1 MATDFFEAFP
11 LISYTL
17 DDGDSEQVV
26 KDIFRRAI
34 LSKEFIENNSYFE
47 TYDILDGETPEELS
61 YRYYGTQDL
70 HWLVL
75 LTNNIQDPRFEWP
88 LSNDDL
94 YKHVVSKYGTEKDV
108 FTINKAVDTKG
119 NQIETFF
126 LLAEDSTHKK
136 PKRILVDLPESDQ
149 INIPISYKE
158 SDIGTDFVSNYEVE
172 LAKNESHRRIQVLKP
187 NIVQEVV
194 SNYNKTINT

>member
-1 MATDFFEAFP
+1 MATDFFESFP

-17 DDGDSEQVV
+17 DDSDSTQVV
-26 KDIFRRAI
+26 TDIFKRAI
-34 LSKEFIENNSYFE
+34 LSKEFLDNNSYFE
-47 TYDILDGETPEELS
+47 TVDVLDGETPEELS

-88 LSNDDL
+88 LSDNDL
-94 YKHVVSKYGTEKDV
+94 YKFIVSKYGTEKDV

-119 NQIETFF
+119 NQVETFF

-136 PKRILVDLPESDQ
+136 PKRILIDLPDTEQ

-172 LAKNESHRRIQVLKP
+172 QAKNESNRRIRVLKP
-187 NIVQEVV
+187 NIVQDVV
-194 SNYNKTINT
+194 SNYIKTINR

>member
-1 MATDFFEAFP
+1 MSTNFFESFP

-26 KDIFRRAI
+26 KDIFRRAV
-34 LSKEFIENNSYFE
+34 LSKEFLDNHSYFE
-47 TYDILDGETPEELS
+47 LYDILDGETPEEFA

-94 YKHVVSKYGTEKDV
+94 YKTVVSKYGTEKDV
-108 FTINKAVDTKG
+108 FTINKAVNTKG
-119 NQIETFF
+119 YQIETFF
-126 LLAEDSTHKK
+126 LLAEDSTHKH
-136 PKRILVDLPESDQ
+136 PKRILVDLPDTEQ
-149 INIPISYKE
+149 INVPISYKE
-158 SDIGTDFVSNYEVE
+158 SDIGTDFISNYEVE
-172 LAKNESHRRIQVLKP
+172 LAKNESRRRIQVLKP
-187 NIVQEVV
+187 QIVQEVV
-194 SNYNKTINT
+194 SSYIKTIST

>member
-1 MATDFFEAFP
+1 MSTNLFESFP
-11 LISYTL
+11 SISYTL
-17 DDGDSEQVV
+17 DDGDTEQVV
-26 KDIFRRAI
+26 TDIFRRAI
-34 LSKEFIENNSYFE
+34 LSKEFLDNNSYFE
-47 TYDILDGETPEELS
+47 LYDVLDGETPEELS

-88 LSNDDL
+88 LSDNDL
-94 YKHVVSKYGTEKDV
+94 YKFIVSKYGTEKDV
-108 FTINKAVDTKG
+108 FTINKAVNTKG
-119 NQIETFF
+119 NQVETFF

-136 PKRILVDLPESDQ
+136 PKRILIDLPDTEQ

-172 LAKNESHRRIQVLKP
+172 QAKNESNRRIRVLKP
-187 NIVQEVV
+187 NIVQDVV
-194 SNYNKTINT
+194 SNYIKTINR